1 MFSYQTFLEEK
12 GGVLS
17 FEQCQEYHQKI
28 LDGMKKGDIEFEQ
41 YWLDSVKN
49 AIEYTQIRSKW
60 YLISRE
66 ERQATDGSRTN
77 KHNQVIMALKLVVR
91 YLASEG
97 VDSSWFDEIESDRKK
112 IGDFANYITYI
123 YAVNGR

>member
-1 MFSYQTFLEEK
+1 
-12 GGVLS
+12 
-17 FEQCQEYHQKI
+17 
-28 LDGMKKGDIEFEQ
+28 
-41 YWLDSVKN
+41 
-49 AIEYTQIRSKW
+49 
-60 YLISRE
+60 
-66 ERQATDGSRTN
+66 
-77 KHNQVIMALKLVVR
+77 MALKLVVR

>member
-1 MFSYQTFLEEK
+1 MGIIWRDIMFSYQTFLDEK

-28 LDGMKKGDIEFEQ
+28 LDGMKKGDAELEQ
-41 YWLDSVKN
+41 YWLDFVKN

-77 KHNQVIMALKLVVR
+77 KHNQVIMALHR
-91 YLASEG
+91 QI
-97 VDSSWFDEIESDRKK
+97 SSHLYQILQQNR
-112 IGDFANYITYI
+112 
-123 YAVNGR
+123 

>member
-1 MFSYQTFLEEK
+1 
-12 GGVLS
+12 
-17 FEQCQEYHQKI
+17 
-28 LDGMKKGDIEFEQ
+28 MKKGDIEFEQ
-41 YWLDSVKN
+41 YWLDFVKN